1 MLISRPISFV
11 HGTRNFVE
19 RNALLTYTESIV
31 CLLAFTPVPCKF
43 RSLINNEPS
52 YERIKSPSQGF
63 PPLNSM
69 KSGIFKS
76 QRKTLISN
84 IFYFYLVLAFRLLTC
99 FRFYIPFT
107 YHAFYIFSGLWCYHL
122 IASSLISI

>member
-11 HGTRNFVE
+11 HGIRNFIE
-19 RNALLTYTESIV
+19 RNASLTYTESV
-31 CLLAFTPVPCKF
+31 VRLLAFTPVPCKF

-52 YERIKSPSQGF
+52 YERTKSSSQGF

-76 QRKTLISN
+76 QRKIK
-84 IFYFYLVLAFRLLTC
+84 FY
-99 FRFYIPFT
+99 
-107 YHAFYIFSGLWCYHL
+107 
-122 IASSLISI
+122 SLNFIL